1 MEYYRRARG
10 GCETCDR
17 AAHLLAILLLDSFH
31 TTGSKEDRALV
42 DHLVFIAVR
51 EDASPGEVEDLV
63 SSIRA
68 MRDEVPG
75 TVDLSVGEDFS
86 GRSGGYTHALFA
98 HFEDTS
104 GLREYLEHP
113 AHLAVV
119 EKLDATTSGRIVVD
133 YEF

>member
-1 MEYYRRARG
+1 MNLVLDGLLDFIGYDLERG
-10 GCETCDR
+10 GS
-17 AAHLLAILLLDSFH
+17 AV
-31 TTGSKEDRALV
+31 V
-42 DHLVFIAVR
+42 DHLVLMAVR
-51 EDASPGEVEDLV
+51 EDASPEEVEDLI

-68 MRDEVPG
+68 LRDEVPS

-98 HFEDTS
+98 RFEDAAA
-104 GLREYLEHP
+104 LQEYMEHP

-119 EKLDATTSGRIVVD
+119 EKLDATTSGRIVAD

>member
-1 MEYYRRARG
+1 
-10 GCETCDR
+10 
-17 AAHLLAILLLDSFH
+17 
-31 TTGSKEDRALV
+31 V

-51 EDASPGEVEDLV
+51 EDASSEEVEDLL

-68 MRDEVPG
+68 LRDEVPS

-86 GRSGGYTHALFA
+86 GRSGGYTHALFVR
-98 HFEDTS
+98 FEDTS
-104 GLREYLEHP
+104 GLQKYMKHP

-119 EKLDATTSGRIVVD
+119 EKLDATTTGRIVVD